1 MSGERMGAYDEVLS
15 AGGVERGQQIFEVG
29 VRLH

>member
-1 MSGERMGAYDEVLS
+1 MGTHDEVVS
-15 AGGVERGQQIFEVG
+15 SRGVQRGQQIFEVG